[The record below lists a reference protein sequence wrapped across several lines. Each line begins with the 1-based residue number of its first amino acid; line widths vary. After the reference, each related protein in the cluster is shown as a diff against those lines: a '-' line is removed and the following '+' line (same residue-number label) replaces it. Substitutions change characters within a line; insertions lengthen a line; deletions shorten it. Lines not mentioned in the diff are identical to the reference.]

1 MVTLSGWQGSSTIGS
16 TDACMLEMFGGVVS
30 GGIVG
35 AAVGGIVEVGLGGG
49 CVNVGDKV
57 GKDAV
62 VDVGA
67 SVASAVC
74 DDDGDGDGDDVSS
87 G

>member
-35 AAVGGIVEVGLGGG
+35 AAVGGIVEVGWGGSG
-49 CVNVGDKV
+49 VKVGKGA